1 MVRASRSCGQGCPRS
16 IDAFLELIEVF
27 SMKGIKLNKYFLISL
42 FVFLVIGVP
51 TLSPTTIA
59 NIDSE
64 VNQQPDASTS
74 LSRGRSLLKQ
84 GHADQALPLLQA
96 ALSSF
101 TQSNDARGIAAA
113 EDALGDL
120 YLIQGQYRV
129 ALDHYKS
136 AYQSFTVAAGKDQ
149 TNSTAANSVANRAGS
164 TASAATQTAEST
176 LDNGFNAN
184 LMLAKIGDTNY
195 RVWQMSEGST
205 AYFMLY
211 GKKTERAGAQVTR
224 RFGGL
229 SGIVGSIST
238 GRVDV
243 ATPTR
248 SA

>member
-1 MVRASRSCGQGCPRS
+1 MRGNR
-16 IDAFLELIEVF
+16 
-27 SMKGIKLNKYFLISL
+27 LNKYFAITGLVV
-42 FVFLVIGVP
+42 FVFAVVCS
-51 TLSPTTIA
+51 LSQITTA
-59 NIDSE
+59 NKFE
-64 VNQQPDASTS
+64 HVEAPQTDASTS

-120 YLIQGQYRV
+120 YLIQGQYKV
-129 ALDHYKS
+129 ALEHYKS

-149 TNSTAANSVANRAGS
+149 TNATAANSVANRAGS

-195 RVWQMSEGST
+195 RLRQMSEAST
-205 AYFMLY
+205 EI
-211 GKKTERAGAQVTR
+211 GRA
-224 RFGGL
+224 
-229 SGIVGSIST
+229 
-238 GRVDV
+238 
-243 ATPTR
+243 
-248 SA
+248 